1 MLLLEH
7 EGKEV
12 LRQYGIRVPRGTLID
27 KVTLAS
33 VPTSSL
39 PFPAMVKAQ
48 VPVGGRGKAGGIRP
62 VSSAED
68 FEAVATGLLSAEL
81 KGFQVA
87 SVLVEERRTTLHE
100 YYMSIIFV
108 GEDML
113 LLVGARGG
121 VDVESFFGTARDEF
135 ATVTLDPVYGLPE
148 YRLRDAL
155 AELKIRPALWGKF
168 MDVAYRLARLFHDC
182 DATIAEINPL
192 AEVDAD
198 ALMALDARIV
208 IDDGALFRQPRFA
221 VRRETESGDAL
232 GRRMR
237 ELQIQWVP
245 LGGPVG
251 LIGSGAGCGVTIMDW
266 IAREGSGLAAFVDL
280 DYAVLSGQTEA
291 GLRLLV
297 DHYLDEPGIRS
308 IIVNFTA
315 CGVRVDLIAESLAKV
330 LQEVNPARLKPI
342 YLHFEGN
349 RRDAARETLRRVG
362 FTPCETLGEA
372 VRAAA
377 AAAREA

>member
-33 VPTSSL
+33 VPTASL

-68 FEAVATGLLSAEL
+68 FEAVATGLFSAEL

-155 AELKIRPALWGKF
+155 AELKIRPALW
-168 MDVAYRLARLFHDC
+168 
-182 DATIAEINPL
+182 
-192 AEVDAD
+192 
-198 ALMALDARIV
+198 
-208 IDDGALFRQPRFA
+208 
-221 VRRETESGDAL
+221 
-232 GRRMR
+232 
-237 ELQIQWVP
+237 
-245 LGGPVG
+245 
-251 LIGSGAGCGVTIMDW
+251 
-266 IAREGSGLAAFVDL
+266 
-280 DYAVLSGQTEA
+280 
-291 GLRLLV
+291 
-297 DHYLDEPGIRS
+297 
-308 IIVNFTA
+308 
-315 CGVRVDLIAESLAKV
+315 
-330 LQEVNPARLKPI
+330 
-342 YLHFEGN
+342 
-349 RRDAARETLRRVG
+349 
-362 FTPCETLGEA
+362 
-372 VRAAA
+372 
-377 AAAREA
+377 

>member
-12 LRQYGIRVPRGTLID
+12 LREYGIPVPRGTLVD
-27 KVTLAS
+27 KAELAD
-33 VPTSSL
+33 VQALSL
-39 PFPAMVKAQ
+39 PFPAIVKAQ
-48 VPVGGRGKAGGIRP
+48 VPVGGRGKAGGILP
-62 VSSAED
+62 ASSAAE
-68 FEAVATGLLSAEL
+68 FEAVAAGLFAADL
-81 KGFQVA
+81 KGFPV
-87 SVLVEERRTTLHE
+87 STLLVEERETPLRE
-100 YYMSIIFV
+100 YYLSIMFV
-108 GEDML
+108 GEEML

-121 VDVESFFGTARDEF
+121 VEVESFFGNARDEF
-135 ATVTLDPVYGLPE
+135 ATVTIDAVYGLPA

-155 AELKIRPALWGKF
+155 AALEIRPALWGKF
-168 MDVAYRLARLFHDC
+168 TDVASRLTRLFREC
-182 DATIAEINPL
+182 DATMAEINPL

-198 ALMALDARIV
+198 VLVALDARIV

-221 VRRETESGDAL
+221 GRRETEIGDAL
-232 GRRMR
+232 ARRMR

-251 LIGSGAGCGVTIMDW
+251 LIGSGAGCGVAIMDW

-280 DYAVLSGQTEA
+280 DYAVLSGHTEA

-297 DHYLDEPGIRS
+297 DHYLDEPGVRS

-315 CGVRVDLIAESLAKV
+315 CGVRVDLIAEALAKV
-330 LQEVNPARLKPI
+330 LQEVDATRLKPI

-349 RRDAARETLRRVG
+349 RRAAARETMRGAG
-362 FTPCETLGEA
+362 FPPCETLGET